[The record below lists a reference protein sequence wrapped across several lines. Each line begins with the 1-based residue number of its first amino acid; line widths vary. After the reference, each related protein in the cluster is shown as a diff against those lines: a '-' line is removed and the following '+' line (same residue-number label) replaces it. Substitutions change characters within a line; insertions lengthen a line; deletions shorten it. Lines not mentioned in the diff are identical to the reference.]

1 MPLPTAAEMRDRTK
15 TNAQMRE
22 LLAQV
27 VENSASLDMP
37 TVKGRVLGNK
47 SINDQISE
55 GLFFSD
61 ADISTLENNYP
72 EQGKGGILE
81 VGSTH
86 WGAISQRFTTLA
98 DGKIY
103 IRTLP
108 LSGATWSNW
117 SKVSQSED
125 LAQLLNEAKSHA
137 DALKELLAGGIA
149 KNRDSISGLIVSLH
163 QFAHAFN
170 SESYD
175 LNTKIAAVKSDITTI
190 FSGNSEIKDELKNH
204 LVAIQ
209 ILVNLIEQQSDEIQK
224 TKDHATEQLVS
235 THVMI
240 QQLSQ
245 DSGSSGSAIGNARGV
260 FKYGN
265 SYAANEIFT
274 HASGTYLVLESVTN
288 AQVTPDQD
296 TRYTRISESDGAA
309 KIAEMRVKSVS
320 ITTNHPS
327 SEVPH
332 TISPDGM
339 KMWATFSMGKLL
351 ESTDFGKTWNQIH
364 DFGDLHRVVWVR
376 QTDNGELLLRTETYV
391 YGEGGLLTDVR
402 QRVRR
407 SVGYGTPS
415 MTFETCIDIQNRRNV
430 LFHNG
435 WSISTHKNII
445 LIAEYGAK
453 GDEPWGGQTLPAEL
467 SARYA
472 YMSLDYG
479 ATWTTIFDAMEHIAD
494 TNGVH
499 LHGICY
505 DPYWERIWINCG
517 DRVSG
522 LWYSDDLGETW
533 IESEYFERDP
543 GGVAPADK
551 RQNVGIIALP
561 TCILFGTDYAQDGV
575 HRIDRAHG
583 KHIAGGKYP
592 VDVAHAIEFG
602 QGHTRAQVCH
612 IINHTYQKENAPIIF
627 GFCSETPVAG
637 TAPAGTVVV
646 TYDGWNFKQIWQ
658 DELWQPTGKG
668 LQSLVGIT
676 LLNEI
681 IIKSVDSRSPAAGTY
696 TKITL
701 KV

>member
-1 MPLPTAAEMRDRTK
+1 MVDEVITK
-15 TNAQMRE
+15 QELIDAQKDAQSLDDFINGGDE
-22 LLAQV
+22 QV
-27 VENSASLDMP
+27 VVTRLLMEYP
-37 TVKGRVLGNK
+37 TLANAIR
-47 SINDQISE
+47 QIYE
-55 GLFFSD
+55 
-61 ADISTLENNYP
+61 
-72 EQGKGGILE
+72 KGGK
-81 VGSTH
+81 
-86 WGAISQRFTTLA
+86 FYPTLA
-98 DGKIY
+98 DANADIAN
-103 IRTLP
+103 IRTDVYVITGDNGAYYKATAEATALTKSDYDP
-108 LSGATWSNW
+108 LTQA
-117 SKVSQSED
+117 KVYSDSLKTLLD
-125 LAQLLNEAKSHA
+125 LDIQE
-137 DALKELLAGGIA
+137 
-149 KNRDSISGLIVSLH
+149 NRDDISSLLVSLH
-163 QFAHAFN
+163 QVIKAIENESDDTNAKIDLVTDSIDAILSNN
-170 SESYD
+170 SVFEDD
-175 LNTKIAAVKSDITTI
+175 LTH
-190 FSGNSEIKDELKNH
+190 H
-204 LVAIQ
+204 LVAI
-209 ILVNLIEQQSDEIQK
+209 
-224 TKDHATEQLVS
+224 HQLVKN
-235 THVMI
+235 VAEI
-240 QQLSQ
+240 N
-245 DSGSSGSAIGNARGV
+245 SSNGIANARGA

-265 SYAANEIFT
+265 NYAANEVFT
-274 HASGTYLVLESVTN
+274 HASGTYLVLEPVIN
-288 AQVTPDQD
+288 AQISPDKD
-296 TRYTRISESDGAA
+296 ARYECIVAPDWAA
-309 KIAEMRVKSVS
+309 KVAEMSVKSVS

-339 KMWATFSMGKLL
+339 KMWATYSMGKLL
-351 ESTDFGKTWNQIH
+351 ESTDFGKTWNMLH

-391 YGEGGLLTDVR
+391 YEEWNLVDVR

-479 ATWTTIFDAMEHIAD
+479 VTWTTIFDAMEHIAD

-533 IESEYFERDP
+533 TESEYFERDS

-575 HRIDRAHG
+575 QRIDRAHG

-592 VDVAHAIEFG
+592 VDVAHAIDFG

-658 DELWQPTGKG
+658 DELWQPSGKG
-668 LQSLVGIT
+668 LQSLAGIT

-681 IIKSVDSRSPAAGTY
+681 IIKSVDSRSPAANTY